1 MVRASSLVLAA
12 AALAALSAC
21 ATPEGGARPAQ
32 TAQAAGAPGP
42 SADTSVYGLYLA
54 GHAALDAGDSRSAA
68 ELFGRASEK
77 NPDAD
82 YLKARTFSA
91 ALVAG
96 DIQRAAAL
104 SPPVDTAD
112 PGDKVL
118 GVLTRTVEA
127 LAAGRGEEAY
137 KEIEKAGDLGHGGAA
152 IALLKPWAAAAAGRT
167 ETSLAM
173 PMLPERLTRLIASI
187 DQGLLMERARRYG
200 EAETTFKALLNDHT
214 SLPLVVAAYGP
225 FLERRGR
232 RQEALGLYDQVLAA
246 NPDDAEMAIS
256 RARAAAKASA
266 PPAPTIREGAAGAL
280 LVPAAVVLAD
290 KEQEIGMI
298 YLRLTLRLDP
308 GETEAWL
315 LLGDALSGLNDTAG
329 ARAAFAQVGPKAA
342 HYVDARTRLAWSWQN
357 EDKDQALKIAQE
369 VVQQRPASEDAK
381 LTLADLLR
389 ADERFEDSAKVLDPL
404 IAAPKGQGEWRLYYM
419 RGVALERSGHWPGA
433 ESDLQ
438 KALALRP
445 NSPEVLNYL
454 GYSWVNRGTRVKEG
468 MGMIEKALALQPD
481 EGAYVDSLGW
491 AYFQLGDYKKSVDL
505 LERAATLDAG
515 DAEINDHLGDVYWRL
530 GRKDE
535 AKFQWRSVLT
545 FKPPAEIKARVDA
558 KLASPDG
565 LDGLNKPP
573 VIASQ

>member
-152 IALLKPWAAAAAGRT
+152 IALL
-167 ETSLAM
+167 
-173 PMLPERLTRLIASI
+173 
-187 DQGLLMERARRYG
+187 
-200 EAETTFKALLNDHT
+200 NDHT

-266 PPAPTIREGAAGAL
+266 G
-280 LVPAAVVLAD
+280 LA
-290 KEQEIGMI
+290 
-298 YLRLTLRLDP
+298 
-308 GETEAWL
+308 
-315 LLGDALSGLNDTAG
+315 
-329 ARAAFAQVGPKAA
+329 
-342 HYVDARTRLAWSWQN
+342 ARTWS
-357 EDKDQALKIAQE
+357 
-369 VVQQRPASEDAK
+369 
-381 LTLADLLR
+381 
-389 ADERFEDSAKVLDPL
+389 
-404 IAAPKGQGEWRLYYM
+404 
-419 RGVALERSGHWPGA
+419 
-433 ESDLQ
+433 
-438 KALALRP
+438 
-445 NSPEVLNYL
+445 
-454 GYSWVNRGTRVKEG
+454 
-468 MGMIEKALALQPD
+468 
-481 EGAYVDSLGW
+481 
-491 AYFQLGDYKKSVDL
+491 
-505 LERAATLDAG
+505 
-515 DAEINDHLGDVYWRL
+515 
-530 GRKDE
+530 
-535 AKFQWRSVLT
+535 
-545 FKPPAEIKARVDA
+545 
-558 KLASPDG
+558 
-565 LDGLNKPP
+565 
-573 VIASQ
+573 